1 MLFDLEKCRGVID
14 EDNFDEIIEE
24 LKESGL
30 KAPASKTSTRGKAIL
45 TSVES
50 DEEENSAPAS
60 KTSTRAKA
68 TLTSVESDEEEN
80 SEYSDDSNEV
90 YTPKMKGKRALTSK
104 GTRKRK
110 MADNSEESD
119 EGENACYYTNNECL

>member
-80 SEYSDDSNEV
+80 S
-90 YTPKMKGKRALTSK
+90 ALTSK